1 MKASKQTDLEV
12 HIVAL
17 KGRLIEIRG
26 MEGSAELASYL
37 KFAILAAEQ
46 SVKLHKQHRESK

>member
-1 MKASKQTDLEV
+1 MALKMNNKTDLEV

-46 SVKLHKQHRESK
+46 SVKLHKQH